1 MMLALEFPSV
11 PHLTIWPTIFGED
24 WWAVN
29 KVVLMFWAAAII
41 VIGFFILASK
51 RGLVPTGV
59 QNLGEMAVEFIE
71 NGIIRQTMGADGL
84 SFAPFLLTLFTF
96 ILTLNVVGLLPG
108 VQMPA
113 NARIALPMFMA
124 VVVWLVYVSVGVVKQ
139 GPFGYLKSIL
149 LPPGVPLLIR
159 PLVALIEFISVL
171 FVRPFALMVR
181 LFANLLA
188 GHLILVSFAVLSA
201 ALWESTKIFAIAPM
215 ALLVALTG
223 FELLV
228 AFLQAYIFTILAS
241 VFIGEAMH
249 PHH

>member
-11 PHLTIWPTIFGED
+11 AHLTIWPTIFGD
-24 WWAVN
+24 GIFAVN
-29 KVVLMFWAAAII
+29 KIVLMFFAAV
-41 VIGFFILASK
+41 VILFAFFILASK

-59 QNLGEMAVEFIE
+59 QNLGEIAVEFVE
-71 NGIIRQTMGADGL
+71 NGIIRQTMGAGGL
-84 SFAPFLLTLFTF
+84 GFAPFLLTLFTF
-96 ILTLNVVGLLPG
+96 ILTLNLVGLLPG

-113 NARIALPMFMA
+113 NARIALPLFMA
-124 VVVWLVYVSVGVVKQ
+124 VLVWIIYNAVGIAKQ
-139 GPFGYLKSIL
+139 GLFGYFKSVMF
-149 LPPGVPLLIR
+149 PPGVPWPIYF
-159 PLVALIEFISVL
+159 LVTPIELISVL
-171 FVRPFALMVR
+171 LVRPFALMVR

-201 ALWESTKIFAIAPM
+201 ALWESTKIGAIAPG

-228 AFLQAYIFTILAS
+228 AFLQAYIFTILAA